1 MHLSISRFGT
11 GTGPTAVGGGG
22 RLSVLHTLIRHM
34 HKSPNHYVA
43 EDRLRDFFS
52 QKGEV
57 TDAKLMRTKDGK
69 SRQFGFV
76 GFRTDHEAQ
85 EAINYFNKS
94 FMDTCRITCEIA
106 RKVGDPNMPR
116 PWSQHSLKKK
126 ENSSEEEKR
135 VTSSKD
141 SKTVVLEGKSKKSKN
156 KKDDEN
162 DDPQLQEFLQVMQ
175 HRSRSKLWANDT
187 LAAPSLEQSEIAS
200 ANKVQMTKG
209 RGENLDGEDTD
220 LEGIK
225 GEGTVLSEKQEADKP
240 NNLVHD
246 EVISDMDYFRSR
258 IKNRWSDSESSDDEG
273 STDGNEHGDGD
284 DDDSTDSQNKS
295 NHGPLQDTLEFD
307 VSRGEAEDGSSGEH
321 GINNSVD
328 PSSSQENKNEE
339 VLESGRLFIRNLPYT
354 ATEEEL
360 EEHFSKY
367 GTISQVHI
375 VIDKDTRRSKG
386 IAFVL
391 FALPESAARALE
403 EMDSSIFQGRLLHV
417 MPAKQKNLSDTQ
429 QSNDAGRQSS
439 KTFKQ
444 QRDAERKAS
453 EASGNTRAWNSLFM
467 RPDTVVENV
476 ARKFGVS
483 KSELLDKESDD
494 LAVRIALGETQV
506 ISETKKA
513 LSNAGVNISSLE
525 EFAAGKTDGLKRSNH
540 VILVKNLPY
549 GSSESELSNMFGKFG
564 SLDRIVLPPTKTLA
578 LVIFLEPA
586 EARAA
591 FKGLAYKRYKD
602 APLYLEWAPGNIL
615 SQTSPAGDNKVV
627 GEHDVKRAL
636 LEQEVEET
644 ADADVDLDR
653 IESRSLYVKNLNF
666 KTSDDSVKKHFTE
679 HMKGGKIL
687 SIRVKKHVKNGK
699 NVSMGFGFI
708 EFDCVDTA
716 VSVCRDLQGTVL
728 DGHALILQLCHAKKD
743 EVLPKKVETD
753 ISSTKLIVRNVA
765 FEATEKDLRQL
776 FSPFGQIKSLRLPM
790 RFGKHRGFAFVEYV
804 TKQEARNALQAL
816 SNTHLYGR
824 HLVLERAK
832 EGESLEEL
840 RARTAAQF
848 TDSDSAKL
856 SKKRKHL
863 TVLDEGNIKF
873 ERIAE

>member
-1 MHLSISRFGT
+1 MWKSRICVKNL
-11 GTGPTAVGGGG
+11 P
-22 RLSVLHTLIRHM
+22 
-34 HKSPNHYVA
+34 KYVA

-94 FMDTCRITCEIA
+94 FIDTCRITCEIA

-141 SKTVVLEGKSKKSKN
+141 PKTVVLEGKSKKSKN

-187 LAAPSLEQSEIAS
+187 PEAPSLEQSEIAS
-200 ANKVQMTKG
+200 ANKVQMTK
-209 RGENLDGEDTD
+209 RREEIVDGEDID

-225 GEGTVLSEKQEADKP
+225 GKELTEGD
-240 NNLVHD
+240 
-246 EVISDMDYFRSR
+246 
-258 IKNRWSDSESSDDEG
+258 
-273 STDGNEHGDGD
+273 EHGNGD
-284 DDDSTDSQNKS
+284 YDDSTDSQNKR
-295 NHGPLQDTLEFD
+295 NRGPVQDTLEFD
-307 VSRGEAEDGSSGEH
+307 VSRGEAEDGSSGEC
-321 GINNSVD
+321 GIDSSVD
-328 PSSSQENKNEE
+328 PSSSQENKNEK

-354 ATEEEL
+354 ATEEDL
-360 EEHFSKY
+360 EEYFSKY

-429 QSNDAGRQSS
+429 QANDPGSQSS

-467 RPDTVVENV
+467 RPDTHAFVDY
-476 ARKFGVS
+476 
-483 KSELLDKESDD
+483 LLSMLYLLIFHFDSSYSS
-494 LAVRIALGETQV
+494 IGETQV
-506 ISETKKA
+506 IAETKKA
-513 LSNAGVNISSLE
+513 LSSAGVNISSLE

-591 FKGLAYKRYKD
+591 FKGLAYKRYK
-602 APLYLEWAPGNIL
+602 L
-615 SQTSPAGDNKVV
+615 SQPIYSLELCVSLMCHDYTRFNAPDYNVSDGCAAISGVGTWQYSQSNLTVGDNKVV

-644 ADADVDLDR
+644 TDADVDLDR
-653 IESRSLYVKNLNF
+653 IEVIFYSVYSSMLLHLHAGMVCFKLDFSLFSETAADYPAVVLC
-666 KTSDDSVKKHFTE
+666 E
-679 HMKGGKIL
+679 
-687 SIRVKKHVKNGK
+687 KHVKNGK

-708 EFDCVDTA
+708 EFDSVDTA
-716 VSVCRDLQGTVL
+716 VSVCRTYRSTHLFLLLCQGTVL

-743 EVLPKKVETD
+743 EVLPRKVEND